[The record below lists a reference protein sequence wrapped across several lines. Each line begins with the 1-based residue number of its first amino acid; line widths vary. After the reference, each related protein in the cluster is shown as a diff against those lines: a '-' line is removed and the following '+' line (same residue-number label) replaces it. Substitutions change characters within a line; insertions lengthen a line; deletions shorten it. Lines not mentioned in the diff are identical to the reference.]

1 MKPRITVITIGASG
15 TEFTIGHNDSSKAEV
30 DAVMNQ
36 AKRAGAA
43 IVKPTRETFW
53 ACTSR
58 VTVHIIRK

>member
-43 IVKPTRETFW
+43 IVKLSPR
-53 ACTSR
+53 R
-58 VTVHIIRK
+58 RRR